1 MTIEPKSTV
10 PVIAIDGPSG
20 TGKGTVAAHLAER
33 LGWHILDS
41 GALYRAFAYL
51 ATQRGLSADDIGGL
65 TALERTDLI
74 RFSSAPGGVQIW
86 VAGRNVTDAVRGEE
100 GGRAASV
107 YAAVPAVR
115 SALLVRQRAARRLPG
130 LIADG
135 RDMGTVVFPDAPIKV
150 FLDATP
156 GVRAKRRYK
165 QLMEKGFSATLAA
178 VEQEV
183 SARDEKDRSRA
194 VSPLEPAKD
203 AVILDTSEIGIDQV
217 VKKVDDLLTAKL
229 AQGNNG

>member
-51 ATQRGLSADDIGGL
+51 AKQRGLSADDIGGL

-165 QLMEKGFSATLAA
+165 QLMEKGFDVNLARL
-178 VEQEV
+178 EEEI
-183 SARDEKDRSRA
+183 ARRDYQDIHRTQ
-194 VSPLEPAKD
+194 SPLIAADD
-203 AVILDTSEIGIDQV
+203 ARVVDTSEKGIKDV
-217 VKKVDDLLTAKL
+217 VCEVMQLVHAYF
-229 AQGNNG
+229 N

>member
-51 ATQRGLSADDIGGL
+51 AKQRGLSADDIGGL

-100 GGRAASV
+100 GGRTASV

-165 QLMEKGFSATLAA
+165 QLMEKGFDVNLARL
-178 VEQEV
+178 EEEI
-183 SARDEKDRSRA
+183 ARRDYQDIHRTQ
-194 VSPLEPAKD
+194 SPLIAADD
-203 AVILDTSEIGIDQV
+203 ARVVDTSEKGIKDV
-217 VKKVDDLLTAKL
+217 VCEVMQLVHAYM
-229 AQGNNG
+229 N

>member
-51 ATQRGLSADDIGGL
+51 AKQRGLSADDIGGL

-100 GGRAASV
+100 GGRTASV

-165 QLMEKGFSATLAA
+165 QLMEKGFDVNLARL
-178 VEQEV
+178 EEEI
-183 SARDEKDRSRA
+183 ARRDYQDIHRTQ
-194 VSPLEPAKD
+194 SPLIAADD
-203 AVILDTSEIGIDQV
+203 ARVVDTSEKGIKDV
-217 VKKVDDLLTAKL
+217 VCEVMQLVHAYF
-229 AQGNNG
+229 N